1 MATQH
6 RALTAL
12 LLTGAACAAAPASA
26 QSFDD
31 KFWIEAGFY
40 WPKIDTTIQVSSVA
54 NSTIG
59 TEVDFEDDL
68 NLGEG
73 EGLPSLTAG
82 ARLSKRFRIVGEYY
96 SLGRSSET
104 TLARDIVFDDV
115 TYPASATVTSEF
127 DSSVYR
133 FSVGYS
139 FVRKPNVELGGA
151 IGLHATD
158 FAVSLDGM
166 GTVGGSTAQIQQR
179 RREALAPLPTLGIY
193 GSFVVAPRVQIGGNV
208 DFLSLNI
215 GDYDGRLINAQ
226 ASVSYRVFKNVG
238 VGVMYR
244 YVDYRLDVEKEDWT
258 GRLTYQ
264 FSGPAVFLIAGF

>member
-1 MATQH
+1 MASST
-6 RALTAL
+6 RALTAIA
-12 LLTGAACAAAPASA
+12 LTGAALLAAPACA
-26 QSFDD
+26 QGLDD
-31 KFWIEAGFY
+31 KYWAEVGFY
-40 WPKIDTTIQVSSVA
+40 WPKVDTTIQVSSVT

-68 NLGEG
+68 DFGDG
-73 EGLPSLTAG
+73 EGLPSFTAG
-82 ARLSKRFRIVGEYY
+82 ARLSRRFLVVGEYY

-115 TYPASATVTSEF
+115 TYPVSATVSSEF
-127 DSSVYR
+127 DSSIYR

-139 FVRKPNVELGGA
+139 FVRKPNMELGGA

-158 FAVSLDGM
+158 FGVALEGM
-166 GTVGGSTAQIQQR
+166 GTVGGSTTQIVSR
-179 RREALAPLPTLGIY
+179 RREALAPLPTIGIY
-193 GSFVVAPRVQIGGNV
+193 GTYEVAPRVELAGNV
-208 DFLSLNI
+208 DYLSLSL
-215 GDYDGRLINAQ
+215 GDYDGRLVNAQ

-244 YVDYRLDVEKEDWT
+244 YVDYRLDVEKEDWV